1 MYMNCF
7 VGPITVFI
15 PSNAAFEK
23 LPDEEKDN
31 LNDTS
36 YVKQI
41 LLYHVIKGHHLK
53 DSFHSETTYK
63 SESILEGDDK
73 PMKIRINMYNNGQV
87 RMSVLIAILYGGLVG
102 LWCFT
107 PLSTTFQLYRRSVL
121 LVEKTGIP
129 RENHRHVE
137 SN

>member
-1 MYMNCF
+1 M
-7 VGPITVFI
+7 FI
-15 PSNAAFEK
+15 PSNDAFED
-23 LPDEEKDN
+23 LPDEQKDN

-73 PMKIRINMYNNGQV
+73 PIKIRINIYNNGQV
-87 RMSVLIAILYGGLVG
+87 LMSVLITILYGWFGWFMV
-102 LWCFT
+102 FYA
-107 PLSTTFQLYRRSVL
+107 TFNNISV
-121 LVEKTGIP
+121 ISW
-129 RENHRHVE
+129 R
-137 SN
+137 

>member
-1 MYMNCF
+1 MLLLNYF

-23 LPDEEKDN
+23 LPDEQKDN

-63 SESILEGDDK
+63 SESILEGDEK

-87 RMSVLIAILYGGLVG
+87 RMSVLIAILHGWFMVFYA
-102 LWCFT
+102 
-107 PLSTTFQLYRRSVL
+107 TFNNISVISWRLVL
-121 LVEKTGIP
+121 LVEKT
-129 RENHRHVE
+129 H
-137 SN
+137 SQK

>member
-53 DSFHSETTYK
+53 DSFHSETT
-63 SESILEGDDK
+63 
-73 PMKIRINMYNNGQV
+73 
-87 RMSVLIAILYGGLVG
+87 VLIRLAKCWNNFFSSKLCI
-102 LWCFT
+102 
-107 PLSTTFQLYRRSVL
+107 
-121 LVEKTGIP
+121 
-129 RENHRHVE
+129 
-137 SN
+137 